1 MSAQREWDRDE
12 LLPRPALAPVTGTR
26 TNPDRNRARILSVAA
41 LASIAAGAINI
52 AAAATVGRASGQ
64 NLAFFVVASAGQI
77 IWGAV
82 ALVRAPRWWLAL
94 GAVGNLL
101 VAATWVVS
109 RTVGVP
115 VGVFAHQQLPV
126 GFADTLATVL
136 AAVAVI
142 GAAALAVRGDGP
154 ARAASR
160 SWGVFAA
167 AVVLMG
173 ALALGGV
180 MSQSNAFGST
190 PSGSGHGG
198 GGGVTNPYG
207 SGGGGSSGGGSSGG
221 GGSMGG
227 GYYGY

>member
-1 MSAQREWDRDE
+1 
-12 LLPRPALAPVTGTR
+12 RPALAPVTGSR

-52 AAAATVGRASGQ
+52 AAAATVGRASRQ
-64 NLAFFVVASAGQI
+64 NLAFFVGASAGQI
-77 IWGAV
+77 LWGAV

-94 GAVGNLL
+94 GALGNLL

-142 GAAALAVRGDGP
+142 GAAALAIRGNGP

-160 SWGVFAA
+160 SWGVFA
-167 AVVLMG
+167 G
-173 ALALGGV
+173 A
-180 MSQSNAFGST
+180 
-190 PSGSGHGG
+190 
-198 GGGVTNPYG
+198 
-207 SGGGGSSGGGSSGG
+207 
-221 GGSMGG
+221 
-227 GYYGY
+227 